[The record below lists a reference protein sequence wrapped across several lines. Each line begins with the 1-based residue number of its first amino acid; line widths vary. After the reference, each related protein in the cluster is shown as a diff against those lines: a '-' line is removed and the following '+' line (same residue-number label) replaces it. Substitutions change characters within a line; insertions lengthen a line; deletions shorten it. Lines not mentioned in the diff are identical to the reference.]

1 MGSSEPPEPG
11 EDLPLRLAAALT
23 ARARDQIA
31 IDGHRSAAV
40 LVPLVFRDGGWRL
53 IFTERSIG
61 LRSHSGQVSFPGGSM
76 DGAETAE
83 RAALREAEEEIGLD
97 PGAVRFLGRL
107 DDVPTPTGYVI
118 TPVVAV
124 IEPPPAAY
132 RPSAFEVAEV
142 FEVPLSRFAEP
153 GVMETLG
160 AVERWGRRFVLL
172 SYDVQGHKV
181 WGATARMVHDLLG
194 LVTRGPSSLLR

>member
-1 MGSSEPPEPG
+1 VGSSEPPQPG
-11 EDLPLRLAAALT
+11 EDLPLTLGAALAA
-23 ARARDQIA
+23 RVRDQIA

-40 LVPLVFRDGGWRL
+40 LVALVFRDGVWHL

-61 LRSHSGQVSFPGGSM
+61 LRAHSGQVSFPGGSM
-76 DGAETAE
+76 DGEETPE
-83 RAALREAEEEIGLD
+83 RAALREAEEEIGID

-124 IEPPPAAY
+124 VEPAPAAY
-132 RPSAFEVAEV
+132 RASAFEVAEV
-142 FEVPLSRFAEP
+142 FEVPLSSFAEP
-153 GVMETLG
+153 GVMETMG
-160 AVERWGRRFVLL
+160 AVERWGRRFLLL
-172 SYDVQGHKV
+172 SYEVHGHKV

-194 LVTRGPSSLLR
+194 LVTPGPNAM